1 MTTKFKRKLSAH
13 EGLIVFLAM
22 APIVVILVIVGY
34 LIGLML

>member
-1 MTTKFKRKLSAH
+1 MTTKYKRRLSAH

-22 APIVVILVIVGY
+22 APIIVILVIVGY

>member
-1 MTTKFKRKLSAH
+1 MTTKYKRRLSAR

-22 APIVVILVIVGY
+22 APIIVILVIVGY

>member
-13 EGLIVFLAM
+13 EGLIIFLALT
-22 APIVVILVIVGY
+22 PVVVILVIVGY

>member
-22 APIVVILVIVGY
+22 APIIVILVLVGY

>member
-22 APIVVILVIVGY
+22 APIIVILVIIGY

>member
-13 EGLIVFLAM
+13 EGLLIFLAL
-22 APIVVILVIVGY
+22 APVVVILVIVGY

>member
-13 EGLIVFLAM
+13 EGLLVFLAM
-22 APIVVILVIVGY
+22 APIVVILVIIGY

>member
-1 MTTKFKRKLSAH
+1 MTTKYKRRLSAH

-22 APIVVILVIVGY
+22 APIVVILVIIGY